1 MHISRPAGLAA
12 VLLLIGA
19 SGALAQPAPRGQAP
33 QQQAQPPQQ
42 QAPQIAP
49 AKPYKAVAFTPPA
62 EMKDPA
68 FDALRKQ
75 LADAAQKKDRAALAP
90 LVVAK
95 GFFWEG
101 ESGDRADS
109 KKSGIDNLAT
119 ALGLSNKDSAGWDML
134 ASYAD
139 DPTAGPTGPR
149 KGVVCAPADPQFDG
163 VAFDALLKATQTDI
177 AEWGYPVSPN
187 IEVHAKAAADAPV
200 TGKLGQAF
208 VRVMPEEKPAST
220 AFLRIV
226 TPDGKTGYVSTDSIA
241 PIGNDQLCYMKEGN
255 AWKIGG
261 FVGVGGGQ

>member
-1 MHISRPAGLAA
+1 MHIFRPAFVAAA
-12 VLLLIGA
+12 VLLTGMGA
-19 SGALAQPAPRGQAP
+19 AVAQN
-33 QQQAQPPQQ
+33 QPTKPQQ

-62 EMKDPA
+62 EMKDA
-68 FDALRKQ
+68 GFDALRKQ

-90 LVVAK
+90 LVVSK
-95 GFFWEG
+95 GFFWEA
-101 ESGDRADS
+101 ENGDRAD
-109 KKSGIDNLAT
+109 KNKSGIDNLAAT
-119 ALGLSNKDSAGWDML
+119 LGLSNKDGAGWDML

-139 DPTAGPTGPR
+139 DPTAGPAGPR

-177 AEWGYPVSPN
+177 ADWGYPVSPN
-187 IEVHAKAAADAPV
+187 IEVHAKPAADAPV

-208 VRVMPEEKPAST
+208 VRVMPEENPAST

-241 PIGNDQLCYMKEGN
+241 PIGSDQLCYVKEGG

-261 FVGVGGGQ
+261 YIGIGERQ